1 MKGLC
6 SPAKVTEILK
16 RHQFRTNKK
25 FGQNFLVDANIID
38 KIVMAADIS
47 DDDLVVEIGPGIG
60 VLTAALA
67 KKARQVIAV
76 EIDNKL
82 IPILKETLAAYDNI
96 EIVLADAMEVNF
108 DRLIYNKTNEGLGSS
123 YKLVANLP
131 YYITTPL
138 IMHLLNNKF
147 NIDSMVIMVQ
157 KEVALRMVANPNNKD
172 YGALTVAVQYY
183 TEPQI
188 LFKVPRTVF
197 YPQPEVD
204 SAVVRLKRRK
214 TPAVK
219 VADEKLFFQIVRA
232 AFGQRRK
239 TLLNALTG
247 SKIELTKE
255 EWLAILNKANID
267 PKRRGETL
275 TLEEFALIANNLAL
289 KIKTL
294 GV

>member
-25 FGQNFLVDANIID
+25 FGQNFLVDANIIN

>member
-157 KEVALRMVANPNNKD
+157 KEVSLRMVANPNNKD